1 MADPVSALALTNV
14 CIGLAINVGGLGL
27 KIKRILEMYQDAP
40 RELQLLRSQ
49 VNVSQRI
56 LDHLSS
62 ALERSDSVFQQDADR
77 EALKDNLDACT
88 FVISIIDKHITKL
101 QPDSNNRP
109 GRWQRVQH
117 LWDRD
122 AIQENERRLDVQVSA
137 LGVFLQASQL

>member
-1 MADPVSALALTNV
+1 MTDPASALALTNI
-14 CIGLAINVGGLGL
+14 CIGLAINVSGLGL

-62 ALERSDSVFQQDADR
+62 ALERSDSVFQQRADR
-77 EALKDNLDACT
+77 EALKDNLDACV
-88 FVISIIDKHITKL
+88 FVIGIIDKHIAKL
-101 QPDSNNRP
+101 QPDPNNRP
-109 GRWQRVQH
+109 GGWQRVQH

-122 AIQENERRLDVQVSA
+122 AMQENERRLDVQVSA